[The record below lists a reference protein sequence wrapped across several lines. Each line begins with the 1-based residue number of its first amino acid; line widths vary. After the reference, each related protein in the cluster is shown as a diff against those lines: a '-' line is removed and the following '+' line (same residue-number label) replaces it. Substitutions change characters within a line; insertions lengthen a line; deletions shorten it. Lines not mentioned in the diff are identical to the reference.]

1 VTGDT
6 ECTVGPPCT
15 VTDLRTPGDPSS
27 SPLRDVSAALDDLRL
42 TRPVTILTHQMAWTF
57 KVGKLVVGATMLNT
71 VVIPV
76 VRPWPGQPWEQLA
89 AEVHDVMQSTSTRI
103 TEDRV
108 PVLGT
113 QVARLLRSR
122 A

>member
-1 VTGDT
+1 MHRRPTLYGDGR
-6 ECTVGPPCT
+6 C
-15 VTDLRTPGDPSS
+15 TPGDPSS

-42 TRPVTILTHQMAWTF
+42 TRPATLPTHQMAWTF

-89 AEVHDVMQSTSTRI
+89 AEVHDVMQLTLTRI

-108 PVLGT
+108 PVLGS

>member
-1 VTGDT
+1 M
-6 ECTVGPPCT
+6 
-15 VTDLRTPGDPSS
+15 
-27 SPLRDVSAALDDLRL
+27 
-42 TRPVTILTHQMAWTF
+42 TIPTHQMAWTF
-57 KVGKLVVGATMLNT
+57 KVGKLVVGATMPNT

-76 VRPWPGQPWEQLA
+76 VRPEPGQPRAQLA
-89 AEVHDVMQSTSTRI
+89 AEVHDVMQSTSRI